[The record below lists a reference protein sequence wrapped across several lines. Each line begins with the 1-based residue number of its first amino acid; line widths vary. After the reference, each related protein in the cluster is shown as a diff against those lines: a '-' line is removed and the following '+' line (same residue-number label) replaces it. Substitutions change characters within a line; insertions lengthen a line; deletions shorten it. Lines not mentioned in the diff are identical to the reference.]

1 MKSETDNIDNI
12 LGTER
17 EKLYILSGG
26 RGQGGKLFLIAI
38 CLLLYNN
45 CLLDILHLFQ
55 RFNNFQTLL
64 EYGET
69 RLDKFTVI
77 FL

>member
-17 EKLYILSGG
+17 EKLYPFWGE
-26 RGQGGKLFLIAI
+26 GQGGKLFLIAI